1 LAVIANTHKIQTFTF
16 GIFVAVRE
24 LVSDRRKHM
33 PTLPDKEAQARLLR
47 QIVDINEKKRKLEDD
62 LRTLDSRNKSL
73 MEIEAR
79 KDIEAY
85 KARHHRSNV
94 AISTMTHG

>member
-1 LAVIANTHKIQTFTF
+1 
-16 GIFVAVRE
+16 
-24 LVSDRRKHM
+24 M
-33 PTLPDKEAQARLLR
+33 PTLPNKEVQARLLR
-47 QIVDINEKKRKLEDD
+47 HIIDMDEKKRKLEDD

-85 KARHHRSNV
+85 KTRHHRPNL
-94 AISTMTHG
+94 AIQR

>member
-1 LAVIANTHKIQTFTF
+1 
-16 GIFVAVRE
+16 
-24 LVSDRRKHM
+24 M
-33 PTLPDKEAQARLLR
+33 PTLPNKEAQARLLR

-79 KDIEAY
+79 FDIEAY
-85 KARHHRSNV
+85 KTRHHRSNV
-94 AISTMTHG
+94 AILTMTNG

>member
-1 LAVIANTHKIQTFTF
+1 
-16 GIFVAVRE
+16 
-24 LVSDRRKHM
+24 M
-33 PTLPDKEAQARLLR
+33 PTLPNKEAQARLLR
-47 QIVDINEKKRKLEDD
+47 QLVDINEKKRKLEDD

-85 KARHHRSNV
+85 KTRHHRSNV